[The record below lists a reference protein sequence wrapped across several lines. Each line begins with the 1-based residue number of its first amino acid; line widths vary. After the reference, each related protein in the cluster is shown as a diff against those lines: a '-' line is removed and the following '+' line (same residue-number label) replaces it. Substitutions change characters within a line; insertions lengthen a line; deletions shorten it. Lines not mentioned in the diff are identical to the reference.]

1 MTNFP
6 TKGEDKKIS
15 LRNSNHP
22 QFDFDFASS
31 VKEQTPEIWKAG
43 GNIRGNEAFEL
54 WERARKG
61 DESPSVL
68 EWIKE
73 REAWLARHFE
83 DGKQFEG
90 DTEPNLSNIGGVVA
104 QMKWGTIGVLG
115 EQGMK
120 DVILEMTK
128 KLEGKKEE
136 KQLSA
141 TVTKALEN
149 KVEEHNDEVKDL
161 DVAWNPRITFEKI
174 VKVFERGIGAYK
186 TNPQSVRPNVGS
198 PEQWAYARVNSFLF
212 ALRKGRFQGGKHDTD
227 LLPPNHPVR
236 EEMEEKKQV
245 FIVMGSSC
253 SGKSTYVRNNAND
266 NDLVFDFDTI
276 HQAISNN
283 PSHIHIDNLKRYVF
297 DVRDALYE
305 RLKKD
310 KTTNAWIINS
320 SPLKQVRKQLVEELD
335 ARIIYIQ
342 RSKEECLRVAEQERP
357 SEWKGYIE
365 NYFER
370 FEGFDED
377 EDITIIK
384 MEKEKREL
392 VGTMITDG
400 IEMPLYTTIEE
411 AEEIAKEMGGE
422 GHHEHTLNGEVV
434 YMPFNTHDE
443 IKAAMEAQ
451 MTEESPMEDN
461 DHYDGH
467 DEDDKPMGYRSNPNK
482 EIRTFNV
489 QNLELRQE
497 GDENV
502 VVGYGSVFNTLSNE
516 LGGFREII
524 AEGAFE
530 GRLNDDVRFLINHE
544 GLPLARTTNGTLTL
558 STDERGLKYEAR
570 VANTSTGRDLV
581 ELMRNGTINQSS
593 FAFVVE
599 DDSWEVREGV
609 NIRTINKVSRLY
621 DVSAVTY
628 PAYEEAS
635 VALRSMEEWK
645 KTENE
650 KVMKENLEKENEQRS
665 KEDMDL
671 TKRSLAELRLSIINK
686 K

>member
-22 QFDFDFASS
+22 QFDFDFASN

-43 GNIRGNEAFEL
+43 GNIRGNDAFKL
-54 WERARKG
+54 WDRARDG

-73 REAWLARHFE
+73 REAWVARHFE

-104 QMKWGTIGVLG
+104 QMKWGAIGVLG

-136 KQLSA
+136 KQLNA
-141 TVTKALEN
+141 TVMKALEN
-149 KVEEHNDEVKDL
+149 KVEEHNEDVKDL
-161 DVAWNPRITFEKI
+161 DVAWNPRVTLNKL
-174 VKVFERGIGAYK
+174 VKVMERGIGAFK

-198 PEQWAYARVNSFLF
+198 AEQWGYARVNSFLF
-212 ALRKGRFQGGKHDTD
+212 ALKKGRFQGGKHDTD

-236 EEMEEKKQV
+236 EEMEEKLI
-245 FIVMGSSC
+245 IV
-253 SGKSTYVRNNAND
+253 
-266 NDLVFDFDTI
+266 
-276 HQAISNN
+276 
-283 PSHIHIDNLKRYVF
+283 
-297 DVRDALYE
+297 
-305 RLKKD
+305 
-310 KTTNAWIINS
+310 
-320 SPLKQVRKQLVEELD
+320 
-335 ARIIYIQ
+335 
-342 RSKEECLRVAEQERP
+342 
-357 SEWKGYIE
+357 
-365 NYFER
+365 
-370 FEGFDED
+370 
-377 EDITIIK
+377 
-384 MEKEKREL
+384 MEKENREL

-422 GHHEHTLNGEVV
+422 GHHEHTLDGVTY
-434 YMPFNTHDE
+434 YMPFNSHEEIKEAMTQDMKIMEENDHIEGHDE
-443 IKAAMEAQ
+443 
-451 MTEESPMEDN
+451 
-461 DHYDGH
+461 
-467 DEDDKPMGYRSNPNK
+467 EDDKPMGYRSNPNK

-489 QNLELRQE
+489 QDLELRQE
-497 GDENV
+497 GDDNV

-524 AEGAFE
+524 AEGAFD
-530 GRLNDDVRFLINHE
+530 GRLKDDVRFLINHD
-544 GLPLARTTNGTLTL
+544 GLPLARTTNGTLRL
-558 STDERGLKYEAR
+558 STDERGLKYEAK
-570 VANTSTGRDLV
+570 VANTSLGRDLV

-599 DDSWEVREGV
+599 DDSWEMRDGMNV
-609 NIRTINKVSRLY
+609 RTINKVSRLY

-645 KTENE
+645 KTEEE
-650 KVMKENLEKENEQRS
+650 KVMKENLEKEKEERS
-665 KEDMDL
+665 KEDLDL

>member
-1 MTNFP
+1 MTDFP

-54 WERARKG
+54 WERARGG

-73 REAWLARHFE
+73 REAWIARHFE

-120 DVILEMTK
+120 DVVLEMTK

-136 KQLSA
+136 KQLNA

-149 KVEEHNDEVKDL
+149 KVKEHNEDVKDL
-161 DVAWNPRITFEKI
+161 DVDWNPRITFNKI
-174 VKVFERGIGAYK
+174 EKVFERGIGAYK

-212 ALRKGRFQGGKHDTD
+212 ALEKGRFQGGKHDTD

-236 EEMEEKKQV
+236 EEMEEK
-245 FIVMGSSC
+245 FI
-253 SGKSTYVRNNAND
+253 
-266 NDLVFDFDTI
+266 LI
-276 HQAISNN
+276 
-283 PSHIHIDNLKRYVF
+283 
-297 DVRDALYE
+297 
-305 RLKKD
+305 
-310 KTTNAWIINS
+310 
-320 SPLKQVRKQLVEELD
+320 
-335 ARIIYIQ
+335 
-342 RSKEECLRVAEQERP
+342 
-357 SEWKGYIE
+357 
-365 NYFER
+365 
-370 FEGFDED
+370 
-377 EDITIIK
+377 

-392 VGTMITDG
+392 VGSMITDG

-422 GHHEHTLNGEVV
+422 GHHEHTINGQVV
-434 YMPFNTHDE
+434 YMPFNTHEE

-451 MTEESPMEDN
+451 MMEENM
-461 DHYDGH
+461 GH
-467 DEDDKPMGYRSNPNK
+467 KDDEEDDKPLGYRSNPNK

-489 QNLELRQE
+489 QDLELRQE
-497 GDENV
+497 GDDNV

-524 AEGAFE
+524 AEGAFD

-544 GLPLARTTNGTLTL
+544 GLPLARTTNGTLKLT
-558 STDERGLKYEAR
+558 TDERGLKYEAR
-570 VANTSTGRDLV
+570 VANTSLGRDLI

-599 DDSWEVREGV
+599 DDSWEVRDGV
-609 NIRTINKVSRLY
+609 NVRTINKVSRLY

-645 KTENE
+645 KTEDE
-650 KVMKENLEKENEQRS
+650 KVMKENLEKE
-665 KEDMDL
+665 KEEREKEEMDL

-686 K
+686 KSN

>member
-1 MTNFP
+1 MTDFP

-22 QFDFDFASS
+22 QFDFDFASN

-43 GNIRGNEAFEL
+43 GNIRGNEAFKL
-54 WERARKG
+54 WDRARDG

-73 REAWLARHFE
+73 REAWVARHFE

-104 QMKWGTIGVLG
+104 QMKWGAIGVLG

-136 KQLSA
+136 KQLNE
-141 TVTKALEN
+141 TVMKALEN
-149 KVEEHNDEVKDL
+149 KVEEHNEEVKDL
-161 DVAWNPRITFEKI
+161 DVAWNPRVTLKTLET
-174 VKVFERGIGAYK
+174 VMERGIGAYK

-198 PEQWAYARVNSFLF
+198 PEQWGYARVNSFLF

-236 EEMEEKKQV
+236 EEMEEKLI
-245 FIVMGSSC
+245 IV
-253 SGKSTYVRNNAND
+253 
-266 NDLVFDFDTI
+266 
-276 HQAISNN
+276 
-283 PSHIHIDNLKRYVF
+283 
-297 DVRDALYE
+297 
-305 RLKKD
+305 
-310 KTTNAWIINS
+310 
-320 SPLKQVRKQLVEELD
+320 
-335 ARIIYIQ
+335 
-342 RSKEECLRVAEQERP
+342 
-357 SEWKGYIE
+357 
-365 NYFER
+365 
-370 FEGFDED
+370 
-377 EDITIIK
+377 
-384 MEKEKREL
+384 MEKENREI

-422 GHHEHTLNGEVV
+422 GHHEHTLDGVTY
-434 YMPFNTHDE
+434 YMPFNSHDE
-443 IKAAMEAQ
+443 IKEAMTQ
-451 MTEESPMEDN
+451 DINIMEEN
-461 DHYDGH
+461 DHIEGH
-467 DEDDKPMGYRSNPNK
+467 EEEDKPMGYRSNPNK

-489 QNLELRQE
+489 QDLELRQE
-497 GDENV
+497 GDDNV

-524 AEGAFE
+524 AEGAF
-530 GRLNDDVRFLINHE
+530 V
-544 GLPLARTTNGTLTL
+544 
-558 STDERGLKYEAR
+558 
-570 VANTSTGRDLV
+570 GRDLV

-599 DDSWEVREGV
+599 DDSWEMRDGMNV
-609 NIRTINKVSRLY
+609 RTINKVSRLY

-645 KTENE
+645 KTEEE
-650 KVMKENLEKENEQRS
+650 KVMKENLEKEKEERS
-665 KEDMDL
+665 KEELDL